1 MAIGSL
7 QEARMTRE
15 EQTLQRIQRQLAALG
30 PVLPGSLSE
39 QWNVCGTPG
48 CRCKASSN
56 PKKHGPYYQ
65 LSFTVAGQSST
76 LFVPKED
83 VGEVR
88 RRLKRYHHFKALTTA
103 WVQACVT
110 LARHQGFR
118 GPSA

>member
-1 MAIGSL
+1 
-7 QEARMTRE
+7 MTRE
-15 EQTLQRIQRQLAALG
+15 EQTLQRIQRQLAAMG

-48 CRCKASSN
+48 CRCKARSN

-88 RRLKRYHHFKALTTA
+88 RRLKCYQHFKTLTTA
-103 WVQACVT
+103 WVQACLA
-110 LARHQGFR
+110 LARQQGFR